1 MIFKR
6 VNIPAVYQRCC
17 LSLLPLSKV
26 KSKKKDNVNTRLQS
40 LRGKQK
46 LLAKSSKMKIQSSR
60 VVSRSNVKSLKG
72 CQLMTG
78 KPRDLPHFFFRFFY
92 INTLITRKIIL
103 PWTFASVIFSF
114 SGYGLAVEN
123 NKSFL
128 IPGFSSRPS
137 SDVKFLFHFGHKA
150 WFFV

>member
-78 KPRDLPHFFFRFFY
+78 KPRDLPHFFFRFFFHKHSNY
-92 INTLITRKIIL
+92 QKDNFTMDI
-103 PWTFASVIFSF
+103 ASVIFSF

-123 NKSFL
+123 NKSLL
-128 IPGFSSRPS
+128 IPGFSS
-137 SDVKFLFHFGHKA
+137 
-150 WFFV
+150 